1 MRSATHTEYS
11 GWHYPH
17 WVEFR
22 MLLPP
27 QVHVLVRDW
36 LSGNNVV
43 LLSADGH
50 VLVDSGYSTHAPL
63 TVALVQRVL
72 AGAPLARL
80 VNTHGHSDH
89 VGGNAAIMAAYRC
102 PIAFPDAEADLVERW
117 DTTALLYDY
126 ADQHAPRFGVD
137 ERLRAGATHMWGDL
151 EWRMLAAPGHDMGA
165 LVFYNPEHRILVSGD
180 ALWENG
186 YGFVMPQCM
195 APEALPATRATLD
208 MIAALDV
215 RVVIPGHG
223 EPFTDVN
230 AALDRA
236 YQRTDAYAADDARMA
251 RYALKAL
258 LAFTLLAR
266 RSMKVA
272 DLPGYVERIGVY
284 RDINA
289 AVLRMTPAALAQMLV
304 AELQRANA
312 VRVESGNVVPA

>member
-1 MRSATHTEYS
+1 
-11 GWHYPH
+11 
-17 WVEFR
+17 

-43 LLSADGH
+43 LLSSDGH
-50 VLVDSGYSTHAPL
+50 VLIDSGYATHAPL

-72 AGAPLARL
+72 RGAPLARL

-89 VGGNAAIMAAYRC
+89 VGGNAAIEAAYQC

-137 ERLRAGATHMWGDL
+137 ERLRAGAAHVWGDL

-180 ALWENG
+180 ALWQNG

-208 MIAALDV
+208 MIAALEV

-223 EPFTDVN
+223 EVFTDVN

-272 DLPGYVERIGVY
+272 DLPAYVERIGVY

-304 AELQRANA
+304 EELQRANA
-312 VRVESGNVVPA
+312 VRVENGNIVPA

>member
-1 MRSATHTEYS
+1 
-11 GWHYPH
+11 
-17 WVEFR
+17 

-27 QVHVLVRDW
+27 QLHVFVRDW
-36 LSGNNVV
+36 LSANNV
-43 LLSADGH
+43 LLQSRDGH
-50 VLVDSGYSTHAPL
+50 VLVDSGYSSHSPL
-63 TVALVQRVL
+63 TLALVARAL
-72 AGAPLARL
+72 DGAPLARL

-89 VGGNAAIMAAYRC
+89 VGGNAAIKQAFGCA
-102 PIAFPDAEADLVERW
+102 IAFPAAEADLVDRW

-137 ERLRAGATHMWGDL
+137 ERLHAGATQVWGEL
-151 EWRMLAAPGHDMGA
+151 EWRMLAAAGHDMGA

-180 ALWENG
+180 ALWQNG

-223 EPFTDVN
+223 EAFTDVR

-236 YQRTDAYAADDARMA
+236 YRRTDAFAADDTRMA

-266 RSMKVA
+266 RSMAVA
-272 DLPGYVERIGVY
+272 DLPAYMERVGIY
-284 RDINA
+284 RDMNA
-289 AVLRMTPAALAQMLV
+289 AVLRMTPIALAELLV
-304 AELQRANA
+304 SELARAQA
-312 VRVESGNVVPA
+312 VRVAAGRVYAA

>member
-1 MRSATHTEYS
+1 
-11 GWHYPH
+11 
-17 WVEFR
+17 

-43 LLSADGH
+43 LESREGN

-63 TVALVQRVL
+63 TLALVERVL
-72 AGAPLARL
+72 QGAPIARL

-89 VGGNAAIMAAYRC
+89 VGGNVAVKSAYAC
-102 PIAFPDAEADLVERW
+102 PIAFPAAEADLVDRW
-117 DTTALLYDY
+117 DTTALLYEY
-126 ADQHAPRFGVD
+126 ADQHAPRFAID
-137 ERLRAGATHMWGDL
+137 QRLHAGTRHVWGDL
-151 EWRMLAAPGHDMGA
+151 EWRMIAAPGHDMGA
-165 LVFYNPEHRILVSGD
+165 LVFYNPEHRILISGD

-195 APEALPATRATLD
+195 QPEALPATRATLD

-223 EPFTDVN
+223 DAFTQVN
-230 AALDRA
+230 AALERA
-236 YQRTDAYAADDARMA
+236 YKRTDAYAADDTRMA

-266 RSMKVA
+266 RSMPIA
-272 DLPGYVERIGVY
+272 GLPAYVERIGVY

-289 AVLRMTPAALAQMLV
+289 AVLRMTPDALVRMLV
-304 AELQRANA
+304 DELVKAGA
-312 VRVESGNVVPA
+312 ARVEDGALLAA